1 MFESKPP
8 SHPYQLALF
17 PELGQA
23 DPPAARHAAAG
34 EEKSGRLLRR
44 PAPPA
49 SPVILPA
56 AAAPQPLE
64 AVPSRPQASPRPS
77 GDGLLQV
84 LVHNL
89 GAGLASLVLTNN
101 RTRIISSRAERDGSL
116 HLRVHRS
123 FAEAPAE
130 IVAAL
135 VAFLK
140 SPRRAKRAEALRT
153 IRDFFDLWRR
163 EAEPARPPRRQ
174 RLSSRGE
181 FFDLGAMRDEV
192 NRQYFGGRLEVA
204 ITWGKNS
211 GALGNAL
218 RGRKKRGFSVRL
230 GSYHEREN
238 LVRIHPVLDRA
249 DVPFFV
255 VESIVHHEMVHA
267 VVPTER
273 GKSRRIVHG
282 PEFRRLEKLYRQHTE
297 AEAWLKANIER
308 LAKQR

>member
-1 MFESKPP
+1 MLDRKPP
-8 SHPYQLALF
+8 PPPRQLALF
-17 PELGQA
+17 PELEQTEPKA
-23 DPPAARHAAAG
+23 PAARHAAAG
-34 EEKSGRLLRR
+34 EEKSGLQLRR
-44 PAPPA
+44 PAPA
-49 SPVILPA
+49 SPPVAAPAPLPA
-56 AAAPQPLE
+56 APLPTPPQP
-64 AVPSRPQASPRPS
+64 PRRAN
-77 GDGLLQV
+77 GEGLLQV

-89 GAGLASLVLTNN
+89 GDGLASLVLTNN
-101 RTRIISSRAERDGSL
+101 RSRIVSSRAERDGAL
-116 HLRVHRS
+116 HLRIHRS
-123 FAEAPAE
+123 FAEAPPE

-140 SPRRAKRAEALRT
+140 SPRRAKRAEALRA
-153 IRDFFDLWRR
+153 IRDYFDLWRR
-163 EAEPARPPRRQ
+163 EAEPSRPPRRT
-174 RLSSRGE
+174 RLAARGE
-181 FFDLGAMRDEV
+181 FFDLEAMRDEV

-204 ITWGKNS
+204 ITWGKNGS
-211 GALGNAL
+211 AL

-249 DVPFFV
+249 DVPFYV

-282 PEFRRLEKLYRQHTE
+282 PEFRRLEKLYRRHEE

>member
-1 MFESKPP
+1 MFDRKPP
-8 SHPYQLALF
+8 FNPLQLALF
-17 PELGQA
+17 PELGQP
-23 DPPAARHAAAG
+23 DPPASRHAEAG

-44 PAPPA
+44 AAPPA
-49 SPVILPA
+49 TPAILPA
-56 AAAPQPLE
+56 AQRPHSLPASAPP
-64 AVPSRPQASPRPS
+64 PQTPPRAT

-84 LVHNL
+84 LAHNL

-123 FAEAPAE
+123 FAEAPPE

-140 SPRRAKRAEALRT
+140 SSRRAKRAEALRA
-153 IRDFFDLWRR
+153 IRDYFDLWRR
-163 EAEPARPPRRQ
+163 SAEPAHPSRRT
-174 RLSSRGE
+174 RLATRGE
-181 FFDLGAMRDEV
+181 FFDLAAMRDEV

-204 ITWGKNS
+204 ITWGKN
-211 GALGNAL
+211 GAPLG
-218 RGRKKRGFSVRL
+218 GRRKRGFSVRL

-249 DVPFFV
+249 DVPFYV